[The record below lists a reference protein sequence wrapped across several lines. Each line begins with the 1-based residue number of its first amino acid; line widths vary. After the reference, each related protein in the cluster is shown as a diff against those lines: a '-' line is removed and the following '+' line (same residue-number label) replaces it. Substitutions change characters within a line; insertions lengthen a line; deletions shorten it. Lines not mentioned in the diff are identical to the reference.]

1 MEVLPMSE
9 KIFISPSKYVQ
20 GRDTVEKSGEY
31 IAELGKKAMIIAD
44 KNVWEI
50 AANRVAESLKE
61 HDISVLDITFEG
73 EASVKEIERI
83 SNKANEEG
91 IDVIVGV
98 GGGKTIDTA
107 KGVRDSVKGAAC
119 AVIPTTA
126 STDAP
131 TSALSVIYS
140 DEGVFERYRFYSKN
154 PDLVLLDTAIIA
166 GAPPQFLAAGIADAL
181 ATWVE
186 ARASLEARGTTM
198 AGGQATIA
206 GQAIAEKCEQVLFDY
221 ALLAYESNKRK
232 AVSYALEQI
241 VEANT
246 LLSGLGFE
254 SAGLALAHAVH
265 NGFTV
270 LDGDIHNKSHGEK
283 VAFGVLT
290 QLAYEARDQKEIHRY
305 VSLLHSLGL
314 PITFKDLHIEDIGR
328 EELVKVAETA
338 LQEGES
344 SHNMP
349 TPPTVDSVVDAMIAA
364 DQYSLAYIESK
375 N

>member
-1 MEVLPMSE
+1 MSE

-20 GRDTVEKSGEY
+20 GRDTVEKAGEY
-31 IAELGKKAMIIAD
+31 IADLGKKAMIIAD
-44 KNVWEI
+44 KTVWEI
-50 AANRVAESLKE
+50 AANRVADSLKKK
-61 HDISVLDITFEG
+61 DISVLEITFEG
-73 EASVKEIERI
+73 EASAKEIERI
-83 SNKANEEG
+83 SNQANEEG

-107 KGVRDSVKGAAC
+107 KGVRDSVEGAAC

-206 GQAIAEKCEQVLFDY
+206 GRAIAEKCEQVLFDY

-232 AVSYALEQI
+232 VVSYALEQI

-254 SAGLALAHAVH
+254 SAGLGLAHAVH

-270 LDGDIHNKSHGEK
+270 LDGDIHHKSHGEK
-283 VAFGVLT
+283 VAFGILT
-290 QLAYEARDQKEIHRY
+290 QLAYEARDQQEINRY
-305 VSLLHSLGL
+305 ISLLQSLGL
-314 PITFKDLHIEDIGR
+314 PTTFKDLHIDDLERED
-328 EELVKVAETA
+328 LLKVAETA

-364 DQYSLAYIESK
+364 DQYSLSYLE
-375 N
+375 NN